1 MYFLTNCSFC
11 FFSCRTR
18 FHSGMVAPGAESDP
32 LTLLGRAI
40 ALVTEVL
47 TNGDGAVERQ
57 NDGEFP
63 QLIVVA
69 AFKIIAQLK

>member
-1 MYFLTNCSFC
+1 
-11 FFSCRTR
+11 
-18 FHSGMVAPGAESDP
+18 MVAPGVESDP

-40 ALVTEVL
+40 GLVTEVL
-47 TNGDGAVERQ
+47 TNGDGAMEGQ

-63 QLIVVA
+63 QSIVVA